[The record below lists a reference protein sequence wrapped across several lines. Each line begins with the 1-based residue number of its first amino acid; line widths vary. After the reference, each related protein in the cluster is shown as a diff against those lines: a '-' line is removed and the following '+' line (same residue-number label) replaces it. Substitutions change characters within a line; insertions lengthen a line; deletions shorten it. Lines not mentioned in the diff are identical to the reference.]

1 MSSGHTSY
9 GYMSDYEDFGSRARL
24 RASRQCGHYPK
35 MGGLPCPACTD
46 KALAEAY
53 RKGAQDM
60 KRALR
65 GVKRRVSA

>member
-1 MSSGHTSY
+1 MNTSG

-24 RASRQCGHYPK
+24 RANRGCGHYPK
-35 MGGLPCPACTD
+35 MSGSPCAACID
-46 KALAEAY
+46 RALAEAY

-65 GVKRRVSA
+65 GVKQRVPA